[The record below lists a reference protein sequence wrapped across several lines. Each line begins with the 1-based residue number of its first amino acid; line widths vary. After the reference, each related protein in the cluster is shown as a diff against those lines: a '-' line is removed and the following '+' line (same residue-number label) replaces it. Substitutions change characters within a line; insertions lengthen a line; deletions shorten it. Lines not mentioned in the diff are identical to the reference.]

1 MNYCCENC
9 FQDKFLEKQI
19 QRLSTN
25 IGNCDFCESKDS
37 KIIEPILLQDFFE
50 QIIDIYE
57 ESESGIML
65 SEHLNCDWKMF
76 DKGLNKFT
84 ATNLISEILDNK
96 DYLTNKYINSLEKLS
111 IDIWDNFKKELKH
124 NNRYFPND
132 KEFNKENLKNLFEYF
147 ELFNYPQEVYRARI
161 NTTDEILAKE
171 RMGKPPYKKASQ
183 GRANPIG
190 ISYLYVA
197 SNEKTAISEIRPH
210 KGDKVTV
217 AKINL
222 PTNFRLFDLRSAKN
236 HLSPFDFSDNVLE
249 ELYKD
254 IDLLERFSEELSK
267 PVLPREAHLE
277 YLSSQYLSE
286 LIKHNGFDG
295 LIYKSSVG
303 DGYNIVIFTDFD
315 LEFLELK
322 EYNIK
327 NTVIEFN

>member
-1 MNYCCENC
+1 MNYCCNKC

-19 QRLSTN
+19 KILSKST
-25 IGNCDFCESKDS
+25 GQCDYCQCQNVN
-37 KIIEPILLQDFFE
+37 IIEPILLQDFFE

-57 ESESGIML
+57 INEQGLML
-65 SEHLNCDWKMF
+65 SEHLNYDWKLF
-76 DKGLNKFT
+76 NVTLNKYT
-84 ATNLISEILDNK
+84 ANNLLSEILDNQ

-147 ELFNYPQEVYRARI
+147 ETFEYPTEVYRGRI
-161 NTTDEILAKE
+161 NDTHTIIEKE
-171 RMGKPPYKKASQ
+171 KMGKPPYKKASQ

-190 ISYLYVA
+190 ISYLYIA
-197 SNEKTAISEIRPH
+197 SNIETAISEIRPH
-210 KGDKVTV
+210 KGETVTIG
-217 AKINL
+217 KIEL

-236 HLSPFDFSDNVLE
+236 HLSPFEFSDNVLE

-303 DGYNIVIFTDFD
+303 TGYNIVMFTDFD
-315 LEFLELK
+315 LEFLEIK
-322 EYNIK
+322 EYKIG
-327 NTVIEFN
+327 NTTIEFS